1 MLKLKIMRI
10 FKILIVEDEPSISEA
25 VEAYIKRAGYD
36 TLTAFD
42 GQEALKLWQEQQPD
56 LIVLDVMLP
65 KLSGMDVRKII
76 RAESSQVP
84 IIMLTAKSSE
94 ADIVNGLDSG
104 ANDYVAKPFSMR
116 VLMARIRAQLRQGDS
131 GVNSGENNL
140 NNNIIKCA
148 GGRIEVDKSRIEIR
162 KDGVPVQV
170 TKSEFLVFAALAS
183 QPIKTWSRDGIIQ
196 AALGDDYDGFDRTVD
211 TYIKNLRRKLAEPDH
226 KNGWINTVH
235 GFGYRLED

>member
-1 MLKLKIMRI
+1 MLKLKIMRN

-25 VEAYIKRAGYD
+25 VEAYIKRAGYV

-56 LIVLDVMLP
+56 LIVLDLMLP
-65 KLSGMDVRKII
+65 KLSGVDVCKII
-76 RAESSQVP
+76 RAENSQVP
-84 IIMLTAKSSE
+84 IIMLTAKSSD
-94 ADIVNGLDSG
+94 ADVVNGLDSG
-104 ANDYVAKPFSMR
+104 ANDYMSKPFSMR
-116 VLMARIRAQLRQGDS
+116 VLLARIRAQLRQGDL
-131 GVNSGENNL
+131 NSGESNL
-140 NNNIIKCA
+140 NNNNIIKCA

-183 QPIKTWSRDGIIQ
+183 QPIKTWSRDEIIQ
-196 AALGDDYDGFDRTVD
+196 AALGDDYDGFDRTID
-211 TYIKNLRRKLAEPDH
+211 AYIKNLRRKLAEPDH

>member
-1 MLKLKIMRI
+1 MLKLKIMRN

-56 LIVLDVMLP
+56 LIVLDLMLP
-65 KLSGMDVRKII
+65 KLNGVDVCKII
-76 RAESSQVP
+76 RAENSQVP
-84 IIMLTAKSSE
+84 IIMLTAKSSD

-104 ANDYVAKPFSMR
+104 ANDYVSKPFSMR
-116 VLMARIRAQLRQGDS
+116 VLLARIRAQLRQGDL
-131 GVNSGENNL
+131 NSGESNSN

-183 QPIKTWSRDGIIQ
+183 QPIKTWSRDEIIQ
-196 AALGDDYDGFDRTVD
+196 AALGDDYDGFDRTID
-211 TYIKNLRRKLAEPDH
+211 AYIKNLRRKLAEPDH

>member
-1 MLKLKIMRI
+1 MRN

-56 LIVLDVMLP
+56 LIVLDLMLP
-65 KLSGMDVRKII
+65 KLNGVDVCKII
-76 RAESSQVP
+76 RAENSQVP
-84 IIMLTAKSSE
+84 IIMLTAKSSD

-104 ANDYVAKPFSMR
+104 ANDYMSKPFSMR
-116 VLMARIRAQLRQGDS
+116 VLLARIRAQLRQGDL
-131 GVNSGENNL
+131 NSGESNL
-140 NNNIIKCA
+140 NNNNIIKCA

-183 QPIKTWSRDGIIQ
+183 QPIKTWSRDEIIQ
-196 AALGDDYDGFDRTVD
+196 AALGDDYDGFDRTID
-211 TYIKNLRRKLAEPDH
+211 AYIKNLRRKLAEPDH

>member
-1 MLKLKIMRI
+1 MLKLKIMRN

-56 LIVLDVMLP
+56 LIVLDLMLP
-65 KLSGMDVRKII
+65 KLSGVDVCKII
-76 RAESSQVP
+76 RAENSQVP
-84 IIMLTAKSSE
+84 IIMLTAKSSD
-94 ADIVNGLDSG
+94 ADVVNGLDSG
-104 ANDYVAKPFSMR
+104 ANDYVSKPFSMR
-116 VLMARIRAQLRQGDS
+116 VLLARIRAQLRQGDL
-131 GVNSGENNL
+131 NSGENNL
-140 NNNIIKCA
+140 NNNNVIKCA

-183 QPIKTWSRDGIIQ
+183 QPIKTWSRDEIIQ
-196 AALGDDYDGFDRTVD
+196 AALGDDYDGFDRTID
-211 TYIKNLRRKLAEPDH
+211 AYIKNLRRKLAEPDH

>member
-1 MLKLKIMRI
+1 MRN

-56 LIVLDVMLP
+56 LIVLDLMLP
-65 KLSGMDVRKII
+65 KLNGVDVCKII
-76 RAESSQVP
+76 RAENSQVP
-84 IIMLTAKSSE
+84 IIMLTAKSSD
-94 ADIVNGLDSG
+94 ADVVNGLDSG
-104 ANDYVAKPFSMR
+104 ANDYVSKPFSMR
-116 VLMARIRAQLRQGDS
+116 VLLARIRAQLRQGDL
-131 GVNSGENNL
+131 NSGENNL
-140 NNNIIKCA
+140 NNNNVIKCA

-183 QPIKTWSRDGIIQ
+183 QPIKTWSRDEIIQ
-196 AALGDDYDGFDRTVD
+196 AALGDDYDGFDRTID
-211 TYIKNLRRKLAEPDH
+211 AYIKNLRRKLAEPDH

>member
-1 MLKLKIMRI
+1 MRN

-25 VEAYIKRAGYD
+25 VEAYIKRAGYV

-56 LIVLDVMLP
+56 LIVLDLMLP
-65 KLSGMDVRKII
+65 KLSGVDVCKII
-76 RAESSQVP
+76 RAENSQVP
-84 IIMLTAKSSE
+84 IIMLTAKSSD
-94 ADIVNGLDSG
+94 ADVVNGLDSG
-104 ANDYVAKPFSMR
+104 ANDYMSKPFSMR
-116 VLMARIRAQLRQGDS
+116 VLLARIRAQLRQGDL
-131 GVNSGENNL
+131 NSGESNL

-183 QPIKTWSRDGIIQ
+183 QPIKTWSRDEIIQ
-196 AALGDDYDGFDRTVD
+196 AALGDDYDGFDRTID
-211 TYIKNLRRKLAEPDH
+211 AYIKNLRRKLAEPDH

>member
-1 MLKLKIMRI
+1 MRN

-56 LIVLDVMLP
+56 LIVLDLMLP
-65 KLSGMDVRKII
+65 KLNGVDVCKII
-76 RAESSQVP
+76 RAENSQVP
-84 IIMLTAKSSE
+84 IIMLTAKSSD

-104 ANDYVAKPFSMR
+104 ANDYMSKPFSMR
-116 VLMARIRAQLRQGDS
+116 VLLARIRAQLRQGDL
-131 GVNSGENNL
+131 NSGENNL
-140 NNNIIKCA
+140 NNNNIIKCA

-183 QPIKTWSRDGIIQ
+183 QPIKTWSRDEIIQ

-211 TYIKNLRRKLAEPDH
+211 AYIKNLRRKLAEPDH

>member
-1 MLKLKIMRI
+1 MRN

-56 LIVLDVMLP
+56 LIVLDLMLP
-65 KLSGMDVRKII
+65 KLNGVDVCKII
-76 RAESSQVP
+76 RAENSQVP
-84 IIMLTAKSSE
+84 IIMLTAKSSD
-94 ADIVNGLDSG
+94 ADVVNGLDSG
-104 ANDYVAKPFSMR
+104 ANDYMSKPFSMR
-116 VLMARIRAQLRQGDS
+116 VLLARIRAQLRQGDL
-131 GVNSGENNL
+131 NSGESNL
-140 NNNIIKCA
+140 NNNNIIKCA

-183 QPIKTWSRDGIIQ
+183 QPIKTWSRDEIIQ
-196 AALGDDYDGFDRTVD
+196 AALGDDYDGFDRTID
-211 TYIKNLRRKLAEPDH
+211 AYIKNLRRKLAEPDH

>member
-1 MLKLKIMRI
+1 MLKLKIMRN

-56 LIVLDVMLP
+56 LIVLDLMLP
-65 KLSGMDVRKII
+65 KLSGVDVCKII
-76 RAESSQVP
+76 RAENSQVP
-84 IIMLTAKSSE
+84 IIMLTAKSSD
-94 ADIVNGLDSG
+94 ADVVNGLDSG
-104 ANDYVAKPFSMR
+104 ANDYVSKPFSMR
-116 VLMARIRAQLRQGDS
+116 VLLARIRAQLRQGDL
-131 GVNSGENNL
+131 NSGESNL
-140 NNNIIKCA
+140 NNNNIIKCA

-183 QPIKTWSRDGIIQ
+183 QPIKTWSRDEIIQ
-196 AALGDDYDGFDRTVD
+196 AALGDDYDGFDRTID
-211 TYIKNLRRKLAEPDH
+211 AYIKNLRRKLAEPDH

>member
-1 MLKLKIMRI
+1 MRN

-56 LIVLDVMLP
+56 LIVLDLMLP
-65 KLSGMDVRKII
+65 KLNGVDVCKII
-76 RAESSQVP
+76 RAENSQVP
-84 IIMLTAKSSE
+84 IIMLTAKSSD

-104 ANDYVAKPFSMR
+104 ANDYVSKPFSMR
-116 VLMARIRAQLRQGDS
+116 VLLARIRAQLRQGDL
-131 GVNSGENNL
+131 NSGENNL
-140 NNNIIKCA
+140 NNNNVIKCA

-183 QPIKTWSRDGIIQ
+183 QPIKTWSRDEIIQ
-196 AALGDDYDGFDRTVD
+196 AALGDDYDGFDRTID
-211 TYIKNLRRKLAEPDH
+211 AYIKNLRRKLAEPDH

>member
-1 MLKLKIMRI
+1 MRN

-56 LIVLDVMLP
+56 LIVLDLMLP
-65 KLSGMDVRKII
+65 KLNGVDVCKII
-76 RAESSQVP
+76 RAENSQVP
-84 IIMLTAKSSE
+84 IIMLTAKSSD
-94 ADIVNGLDSG
+94 ADVVNGLDSG
-104 ANDYVAKPFSMR
+104 ANDYVSKPFSMR
-116 VLMARIRAQLRQGDS
+116 VLLARIRAQLRQGDL
-131 GVNSGENNL
+131 NSGESNSN

-183 QPIKTWSRDGIIQ
+183 QPIKTWSRDEIIQ
-196 AALGDDYDGFDRTVD
+196 AALGDDYDGFDRTID
-211 TYIKNLRRKLAEPDH
+211 AYIKNLRRKLAEPDH

>member
-1 MLKLKIMRI
+1 MLKLKIMRN

-56 LIVLDVMLP
+56 LIVLDLMLP
-65 KLSGMDVRKII
+65 KLNGVDVCKII
-76 RAESSQVP
+76 RAENSQVP
-84 IIMLTAKSSE
+84 IIMLTAKSSD
-94 ADIVNGLDSG
+94 ADVVNGLDSG
-104 ANDYVAKPFSMR
+104 ANDYVSKPFSMR
-116 VLMARIRAQLRQGDS
+116 VLLARIRAQLRQGDL
-131 GVNSGENNL
+131 NSGESNL
-140 NNNIIKCA
+140 NNNNIIKCA

-183 QPIKTWSRDGIIQ
+183 QPIKTWSRDEIIQ
-196 AALGDDYDGFDRTVD
+196 AALGDDYDGFDRTID
-211 TYIKNLRRKLAEPDH
+211 AYIKNLRRKLAEPDH

>member
-1 MLKLKIMRI
+1 MRN

-56 LIVLDVMLP
+56 LIVLDLMLP
-65 KLSGMDVRKII
+65 KLNGVDVCKII
-76 RAESSQVP
+76 RAENSQVP
-84 IIMLTAKSSE
+84 IIMLTAKSSD
-94 ADIVNGLDSG
+94 ADVVNGLDSG
-104 ANDYVAKPFSMR
+104 ANDYMSKPFSMR
-116 VLMARIRAQLRQGDS
+116 VLLARIRAQLRQGDL
-131 GVNSGENNL
+131 NSGESNSN

-183 QPIKTWSRDGIIQ
+183 QPIKTWSRDEIIQ
-196 AALGDDYDGFDRTVD
+196 AALGDDYDGFDRTID
-211 TYIKNLRRKLAEPDH
+211 AYIKNLRRKLAEPDH

>member
-1 MLKLKIMRI
+1 MLKLKIMRN

-56 LIVLDVMLP
+56 LIVLDLMLP
-65 KLSGMDVRKII
+65 KLNGVDVCKII
-76 RAESSQVP
+76 RAENSQVP
-84 IIMLTAKSSE
+84 IIMLTAKSSD
-94 ADIVNGLDSG
+94 ADVVNGLDSG
-104 ANDYVAKPFSMR
+104 ANDYVSKPFSMR
-116 VLMARIRAQLRQGDS
+116 VLLARIRAQLRQGDL
-131 GVNSGENNL
+131 NSGESNSN

-183 QPIKTWSRDGIIQ
+183 QPIKTWSRDEIIQ
-196 AALGDDYDGFDRTVD
+196 AALGDDYDGFDRTID
-211 TYIKNLRRKLAEPDH
+211 AYIKNLRRKLAEPDH

>member
-1 MLKLKIMRI
+1 MLKLKIMRN

-25 VEAYIKRAGYD
+25 VEAYIKRAGYV

-56 LIVLDVMLP
+56 LIVLDLMLP
-65 KLSGMDVRKII
+65 KLSGVDVCKII
-76 RAESSQVP
+76 RAENSQVP
-84 IIMLTAKSSE
+84 IIMLTAKSSD
-94 ADIVNGLDSG
+94 ADVVNGLDSG
-104 ANDYVAKPFSMR
+104 ANDYMSKPFSMR
-116 VLMARIRAQLRQGDS
+116 VLLARIRAQLRQGDL
-131 GVNSGENNL
+131 NSGESNL

-183 QPIKTWSRDGIIQ
+183 QPIKTWSRDEIIQ
-196 AALGDDYDGFDRTVD
+196 AALGDDYDGFDRTID
-211 TYIKNLRRKLAEPDH
+211 AYIKNLRRKLAEPDH

>member
-1 MLKLKIMRI
+1 MLKLKIMRN

-56 LIVLDVMLP
+56 LIVLDLMLP
-65 KLSGMDVRKII
+65 KLSGVDVCKII
-76 RAESSQVP
+76 RAENSQVP
-84 IIMLTAKSSE
+84 IIMLTAKSSD
-94 ADIVNGLDSG
+94 ADVVNGLDSG
-104 ANDYVAKPFSMR
+104 ANDYVSKPFSMR
-116 VLMARIRAQLRQGDS
+116 VLLARIRAQLRQGDL
-131 GVNSGENNL
+131 NSGESNSN

-183 QPIKTWSRDGIIQ
+183 QPIKTWSRDEIIQ
-196 AALGDDYDGFDRTVD
+196 AALGDDYDGFDRTID
-211 TYIKNLRRKLAEPDH
+211 AYIKNLRRKLAEPDH

>member
-1 MLKLKIMRI
+1 MLKLKIMRN

-25 VEAYIKRAGYD
+25 VEAYIKRAGYV

-56 LIVLDVMLP
+56 LIVLDLMLP
-65 KLSGMDVRKII
+65 KLNGVDVCKII
-76 RAESSQVP
+76 RAENSQVP
-84 IIMLTAKSSE
+84 IIMLTAKSSD
-94 ADIVNGLDSG
+94 ADVVNGLDSG
-104 ANDYVAKPFSMR
+104 ANDYMSKPFSMR
-116 VLMARIRAQLRQGDS
+116 VLLARIRAQLRQGDL
-131 GVNSGENNL
+131 NSGESNL
-140 NNNIIKCA
+140 NNNNIIKCA

-183 QPIKTWSRDGIIQ
+183 QPIKTWSRDEIIQ
-196 AALGDDYDGFDRTVD
+196 AALGDDYDGFDRTID
-211 TYIKNLRRKLAEPDH
+211 AYIKNLRRKLAEPEH

>member
-1 MLKLKIMRI
+1 MRN

-25 VEAYIKRAGYD
+25 VEAYIKRAGYV

-56 LIVLDVMLP
+56 LIVLDLMLP
-65 KLSGMDVRKII
+65 KLNGVDVCKII
-76 RAESSQVP
+76 RAENSQVP
-84 IIMLTAKSSE
+84 IIMLTAKSSD

-104 ANDYVAKPFSMR
+104 ANDYMSKPFSMR
-116 VLMARIRAQLRQGDS
+116 VLLARIRAQLRQGDL
-131 GVNSGENNL
+131 NSGESNSN

-183 QPIKTWSRDGIIQ
+183 QPIKTWSRDEIIQ
-196 AALGDDYDGFDRTVD
+196 AALGDDYDGFDRTID
-211 TYIKNLRRKLAEPDH
+211 AYIKNLRRKLAEPDH